1 MRFCNK
7 FADIPNFVFWDK
19 GDYLYLHMLL
29 RKGLFTCILC
39 QSMCVIINIEAIT
52 KYAGFFKKIS
62 REIFFSTA
70 FV

>member
-29 RKGLFTCILC
+29 RKGLFTCLLC
-39 QSMCVIINIEAIT
+39 QSKYVIINIEAIT
-52 KYAGFFKKIS
+52 KDTGLFKKLS
-62 REIFFSTA
+62 REIFFSTTC
-70 FV
+70 F

>member
-19 GDYLYLHMLL
+19 GDYLYLQMLL
-29 RKGLFTCILC
+29 RKGLFTCLLC
-39 QSMCVIINIEAIT
+39 QSKCVIIKIEAIT
-52 KYAGFFKKIS
+52 NDAGLFKKLS
-62 REIFFSTA
+62 REIFFSTT

>member
-29 RKGLFTCILC
+29 RKRLFTCLLC
-39 QSMCVIINIEAIT
+39 QSKCLIIDIEAIT
-52 KYAGFFKKIS
+52 KDAGLFKKLS
-62 REIFFSTA
+62 REIFFSTT